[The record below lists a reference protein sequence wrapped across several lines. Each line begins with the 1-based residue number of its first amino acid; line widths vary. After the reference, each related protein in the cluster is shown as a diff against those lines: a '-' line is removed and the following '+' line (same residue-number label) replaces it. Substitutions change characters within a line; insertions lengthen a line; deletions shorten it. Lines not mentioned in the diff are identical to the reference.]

1 MSTTTYSS
9 NNVVNAIAAAS
20 KTLGERKEEVNRLNV
35 FPVPDGDTGT
45 NMSLTMQSVV
55 NNLANLPIGASGAEI
70 RKAITNG
77 ALMGA
82 RGNSGVITSQILRG
96 LCEGLQNMEAFDTEA
111 LADAFEKAREVAF
124 QAVRKPV
131 EGTILTVLR
140 DASAAA
146 KDAAEQG
153 LDTPDALDAIVSEA
167 YASVQRTPDLLPVLK
182 EHGVVDAG
190 GFGLAIIFDAFT
202 AALLGRSGTMVD
214 ELAFARSAHPKVEI
228 EQVNDWEG
236 SQYRYCNEFLVDSD
250 SLDKGE
256 ALEFLSTMG
265 DCELCVG
272 EVPKFKVHVHSDHPD
287 QVLKYFLDKGQVSEV
302 FIHNMQLQSVER
314 NEKLAAEEAAEHKP
328 LGFVAVAAGDG
339 QADILKSLGVDV
351 IVSGGQTMNP
361 STKDLLDAAKSVNA
375 DAVIILP
382 NNSNIIMAANSAAD
396 LAEMP
401 CAVVPTKSVP
411 QAFSALF
418 AVDQDASLET
428 NVEEM
433 TEAAAAVK
441 TGEVTGPSRP
451 WTAPSKG
458 PSSRCSPRWGPK
470 TPTPAR
476 CSPAPTTPTTT
487 FRPSWK
493 RSRRPSTS
501 WKWTPSAVASRCTPS
516 SSLLSRYLSFPT
528 QRRRCDSDRHLALRF
543 KACLRVT
550 KYAQPLF
557 STIPG
562 TCRNLAD
569 FLGRSSEVN
578 KNNVWL

>member
-9 NNVVNAIAAAS
+9 NNVLNAVAAAA
-20 KTLGERKEEVNRLNV
+20 KVLDERKEEVNRLNV

-45 NMSLTMQSVV
+45 NMSLTIQSVV
-55 NNLANLPIGASGAEI
+55 SNVANLPIGAPGADI
-70 RKAITNG
+70 RKAITTG

-96 LCEGLQNMEAFDTEA
+96 LCEGSQSFDEFDVESIA
-111 LADAFEKAREVAF
+111 ASFDRAREVAF

-140 DASAAA
+140 DSAAA
-146 KDAAEQG
+146 AKVAVEQE
-153 LDTPDALDAIVSEA
+153 LSIPEALDAIVAEA

-190 GFGLAIIFDAFT
+190 GFGLAILFDAFT

-214 ELAFARSAHPKVEI
+214 EMSFARGSHPKVEI

-250 SLDKGE
+250 TLDKDA

-287 QVLKYFLDKGQVSEV
+287 QVLKYFLDHGQISEV
-302 FIHNMQLQSVER
+302 FIHNMQIQSAER
-314 NEKLAAEEAAEHKP
+314 TEKLAAEEQAERKP
-328 LGFVAVAAGDG
+328 LGFVAVAAGSG
-339 QADILKSLGVDV
+339 QAEILKSLGVDV

-361 STKDLLDAAKSVNA
+361 STKDLLDAAGSVNA

-382 NNSNIIMAANSAAD
+382 NNSNIIMAANSAAE
-396 LAEMP
+396 LSETP
-401 CAVVPTKSVP
+401 CAPVPTKSVP

-418 AVDQDASLET
+418 AVDVDASLET

-433 TEAAAAVK
+433 TEAAQAVK
-441 TGEVTGPSRP
+441 TGEVTWATRD
-451 WTAPSKG
+451 SKDAEG
-458 PSSRCSPRWGPK
+458 NPIAEGDVIGIADGSIE
-470 TPTPAR
+470 
-476 CSPAPTTPTTT
+476 
-487 FRPSWK
+487 
-493 RSRRPSTS
+493 
-501 WKWTPSAVASRCTPS
+501 AVDDSIDGAVLTLLGKMDAEDADTCTILAGEGYS
-516 SSLLSRYLSFPT
+516 DEDLEALVAKIEEAYDELEVDA
-528 QRRRCDSDRHLALRF
+528 QRGE
-543 KACLRVT
+543 
-550 KYAQPLF
+550 QPLYPIVF
-557 STIPG
+557 SV
-562 TCRNLAD
+562 
-569 FLGRSSEVN
+569 E
-578 KNNVWL
+578 